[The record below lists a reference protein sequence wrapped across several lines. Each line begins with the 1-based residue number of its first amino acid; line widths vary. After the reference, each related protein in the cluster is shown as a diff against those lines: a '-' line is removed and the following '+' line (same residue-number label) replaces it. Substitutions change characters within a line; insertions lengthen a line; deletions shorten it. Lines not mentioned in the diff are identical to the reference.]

1 MPYSTCG
8 KWPKR
13 TTLFSLCNKKEH
25 LTDNK
30 SQADDVYHIQTS
42 TLRPMKKN
50 STPKDTLTVRSSK
63 TQQQPSASTIDFIRQ
78 FARAYSFEPQ
88 LPTSLGGFVNNWYK
102 GGFLPTGTPP
112 LSIGPTPF
120 SLRLNRSCSR
130 QTINHPSFIFFTF
143 LCATTF
149 FKKIRLPI
157 SVFIL

>member
-42 TLRPMKKN
+42 TLRPMKKT
-50 STPKDTLTVRSSK
+50 STPKDTLTVRSTK
-63 TQQQPSASTIDFIRQ
+63 MQQQPSASTIDFIRQ

-102 GGFLPTGTPP
+102 GGAPDDRSP
-112 LSIGPTPF
+112 LFDLQPAPN
-120 SLRLNRSCSR
+120 LSR
-130 QTINHPSFIFFTF
+130 QPHTLTLTCPVPSFFLFYLILLEQHFF
-143 LCATTF
+143 
-149 FKKIRLPI
+149 
-157 SVFIL
+157 